1 MATKRAAAAA
11 PDAVAAKPLKKGGSA
26 IVTLI
31 MEFKAPVKPLH
42 VRVFR
47 TAPMLTGVEL
57 MAAAKA
63 HVDAA
68 AAGATADAA
77 AAPDPDLQWFAKIAS
92 KPDSAWGGG
101 FLNMTLPPFGD
112 ALADAIQDCAL
123 YATYVTMAVRCGKSE
138 HAFTKQVFVKTLT
151 GKTITLNVDIALT
164 TIWDIKCM
172 IQNKEGIPPDQGV
185 LVFAGNRLDDAGRTL
200 QEYGIYQESTLHL
213 ILRLRGGGCEAFTYA
228 SMDVK
233 DMVRTPAGVSSTDTP
248 HWQMCSYGLVCTG
261 HCSLSDCPSRKTS
274 GSDKVSVSLKYGAQ
288 DMGTL
293 LTPGA
298 VKCEACGGRGTVGLT
313 LSPEIIGCVL
323 VVIGDVHG
331 DWVPDSTEPRARSVI
346 VASKDEFLKFRAAP
360 KDGADEGSP
369 GASLKWD
376 TLTLVTLPLDT
387 YRASFEPGRV
397 SDAEAVAVAQRALRA
412 AAATVSSSPLTAW
425 NAKAVKP

>member
-1 MATKRAAAAA
+1 M
-11 PDAVAAKPLKKGGSA
+11 
-26 IVTLI
+26 TLV

-42 VRVFR
+42 IRVFR
-47 TAPMLTGVEL
+47 AAAMLTGVEL
-57 MAAAKA
+57 VAAAKA
-63 HVDAA
+63 HVEV
-68 AAGATADAA
+68 TQT
-77 AAPDPDLQWFAKIAS
+77 APDPDLHWFAKIAS
-92 KPDSAWGGG
+92 KPGSAWGGG
-101 FLNMTLPPFGD
+101 FLDMTLPPFAD
-112 ALADAIQDCAL
+112 ALAAAIRDCAL
-123 YATYVTMAVRCGKSE
+123 YATYVTMAVRCSE
-138 HAFTKQVFVKTLT
+138 SERAFTKQVFVKTLT

-185 LVFAGNRLDDAGRTL
+185 LVFAGNRLDDDGRTL
-200 QEYGIYQESTLHL
+200 QEYGIHQESTLHL

-248 HWQMCSYGLVCTG
+248 LWQMCSYGLVCTG
-261 HCSLSDCPSRKTS
+261 YCSLSDCPSRKTS

-293 LTPGA
+293 LTSGA

-323 VVIGDVHG
+323 VVIGDVYG
-331 DWVPDSTEPRARSVI
+331 DAATSSVAGSSAKPRARSVI

-369 GASLKWD
+369 GTSLKWD
-376 TLTLVTLPLDT
+376 TLTLVTLPLDA
-387 YRASFEPGRV
+387 YQASFKPGRV
-397 SDAEAVAVAQRALRA
+397 ADEDAENVAKRALRA
-412 AAATVSSSPLTAW
+412 AAATVSLSPLAAW
-425 NAKAVKP
+425 NAKAVKPRV

>member
-47 TAPMLTGVEL
+47 AAPMLTGVEL
-57 MAAAKA
+57 VAAAKA
-63 HVDAA
+63 HVDVDA
-68 AAGATADAA
+68 AA
-77 AAPDPDLQWFAKIAS
+77 AAPDPDLKWFAKIAG
-92 KPDSAWGGG
+92 KPGSAWGGG
-101 FLNMTLPPFGD
+101 FLDMTLPPFGD
-112 ALADAIQDCAL
+112 ALADAIRDCAL
-123 YATYVTMAVRCGKSE
+123 YATYVTMAVRCVKSE

-164 TIWDIKCM
+164 TIWDVKCM

-200 QEYGIYQESTLHL
+200 QDYGIYQESTLHL

-233 DMVRTPAGVSSTDTP
+233 DMVRTPAGVSSADTP
-248 HWQMCSYGLVCTG
+248 PWQMCSYGLVCTG
-261 HCSLSDCPSRKTS
+261 YCSLSDCPSRKTS
-274 GSDKVSVSLKYGAQ
+274 DGDRVYVSLKYGAQ

-293 LTPGA
+293 LTDGA

-331 DWVPDSTEPRARSVI
+331 DAAISSAGRASAEPRARSVI

-376 TLTLVTLPLDT
+376 TLTLVTLPLDA
-387 YRASFEPGRV
+387 YRASFESGRV
-397 SDAEAVAVAQRALRA
+397 PDAEAVAVAQRALRA